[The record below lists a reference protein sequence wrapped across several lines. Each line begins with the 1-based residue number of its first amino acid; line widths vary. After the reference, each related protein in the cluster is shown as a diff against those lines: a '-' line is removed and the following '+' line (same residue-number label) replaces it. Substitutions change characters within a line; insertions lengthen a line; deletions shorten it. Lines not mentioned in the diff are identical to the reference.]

1 VVITDNLK
9 HGGVGGD
16 WPDVCRPGSGFEGGA
31 GAPALNVKKGDEVM
45 YCHRCAVKQ
54 GIDAG
59 AYAGVAF
66 EELPCAKCVLE
77 ESSQGTM
84 AFDED
89 REDKMNCEG
98 LGTPEVPPV
107 EELPIGI
114 LGDALK
120 LFLGMSND
128 ELALVRG
135 KFAGKF
141 YAEIAAE
148 RQITAQAVEGRLRR
162 IIDRNPLLAF
172 VFPKKVR
179 KRKMRQQLTRAGK
192 GGVLVGKGGA
202 ATV

>member
-1 VVITDNLK
+1 
-9 HGGVGGD
+9 
-16 WPDVCRPGSGFEGGA
+16 
-31 GAPALNVKKGDEVM
+31 M
-45 YCHRCAVKQ
+45 YCHRCATKQ
-54 GIDAG
+54 AIDAG
-59 AYAGVAF
+59 VYAGLAF

-120 LFLGMSND
+120 LFLGMSDD
-128 ELALVRG
+128 ELAVVRARY
-135 KFAGKF
+135 AGQN
-141 YAEIAAE
+141 YAQIAAE
-148 RQITAQAVEGRLRR
+148 RQITGQAIEIRLTR
-162 IIDRNPLLAF
+162 IIERNPLLAYL
-172 VFPKKVR
+172 FPKKSR

-192 GGVLVGKGGA
+192 VGVLVGKGGA